1 VSVVVVGLLV
11 ALVALALAQLGL
23 TALYAV
29 LGVVF
34 AGVVVRLLRDDLR
47 GPVTDRL
54 RRLWSGRASTQR
66 PPRTRRDAKAP
77 STAQGLAVASLAALG
92 SAVVA
97 WAVATQGG
105 KAIGA
110 VVALLVLGLAAL
122 VLWPLVVELVRGRPS
137 EVGHSTPHDAERSV
151 PDVKTP
157 SRRGHATPKARGAG
171 LVALLLVAAAG
182 AGVAW
187 ILAALGTKGLAAAAG
202 GVLVVALLVLVRDKT
217 VFVTFVAVASLTFVL
232 HKSFG
237 PQDLEQ
243 SGGAISVYITTFD
256 VLVLLLFGLWAREG
270 TLVAD
275 VRAAFRQ
282 PIIWFPL
289 VGILL
294 LLPSLLS
301 APSMGHAAAELVR
314 MGWMYL
320 LYVYVAVRVRT
331 VRHIWAV
338 LGGLVVFVAVEL
350 VVVMLQWRTGGVLG
364 LSFLGVPQTLGERTT
379 DAQAIGRP
387 FGTIIHPVFMAA
399 ALGAVAMVALAFAI
413 HRRRSL
419 IRVTAGAAYLACL
432 ACMWVSQTRASFV
445 AVLAVSAVLVIHG
458 IRVGA
463 IPWSAVRAGALI
475 AVAGVVIAFPV
486 ISKKLSDNFGT
497 GHFWTE
503 VDSRLQMNDIAGRMI
518 ADRPLL
524 GVGLNNYELV
534 LPRYEQGP
542 VIFFG
547 HPVHNLYLLT
557 LAEAGLIGLIGL
569 VLVGVANYDIAIRLG
584 RSADPLL
591 RPLGIGVAAAM
602 AFLMVEELL
611 GFSLRQ
617 DIPLAL
623 YWLLAGLA
631 VAGTRLSGADWPAL
645 GSART
650 RPGGHPAYGK
660 QRAKGSGMP
669 PRPSQPTA
677 GPSRPRRG
685 ASVVSRALLA
695 LPLAGLVLA
704 GLAPAESTGTASAAT
719 TAAPAMGTV
728 ASTPASTPAGLVFS
742 ARDRTT
748 GVQGIFTANLDGTGI
763 RRITPADGKAYNW
776 PRWAFGNTKI
786 VFTVR
791 TGPPG
796 SPESIALMNP
806 DGSGARVLQSFEY
819 RVGQPIVEP
828 NGRYVLFTAQ
838 APWFPQVAT
847 FRLDLV
853 TGESRNVSAV
863 TVPVGGFDSDPY
875 LSSGS
880 VITFIWTEGKSKASV
895 TQMRTDG
902 TDRRRITNDRWFNTD
917 PGVSA
922 DGRQVVIASYRGS
935 GNPSSGGKVD
945 FTDVKPGNWKVVV
958 RPTAGG
964 PERVY
969 TEGQNCTTRTPLDPC
984 TPQEMSGFVPRFSP
998 DGRSVT
1004 FVGAQDVAH
1013 TCICRVA
1020 LDGSSAAAILSSS
1033 ELAIDWYDWPQRGG
1047 LSTDTSRI
1055 STKVRDSRLLV
1066 VTARPDGSRYL
1077 VGASADLMHQLE
1089 IPLPAGL
1096 EPLEARWG
1104 PDRSTIVF
1112 TAEVPV
1118 GKARAPH
1125 PAPPLGQT
1133 RRVHVTFD
1141 DIDPVATTQRLARL
1155 SALPGD
1161 EARQQVFLRR
1171 PDGTVR
1177 QLTDAWTEDW
1187 RDGLAPGDVRGSS
1200 QPVMTPDG
1208 AAVIVR
1214 NTSTLTGE
1222 SFLLRIDLRTG
1233 AVLNLTNGT
1242 AGAVPTDDAD
1252 PALSADGRRIAFTW
1266 TEGSLRSVHAMDA
1279 GSGERVTDLVGG
1291 ETPAG
1296 MPHWSPDGRSLVWV
1310 SGGDG
1315 SGGAVVRAPLGD
1327 KGTGRVTVLSRGI
1340 DRGWSP
1346 LVAPEG
1352 DRVLFLARTG
1362 NTLGVY
1368 AAEPGPTG
1376 SWSSPQRPR
1385 VLQPDPLRNVFGL
1398 DWR

>member
-1 VSVVVVGLLV
+1 MSGVSGV
-11 ALVALALAQLGL
+11 AVAALAA
-23 TALYAV
+23 
-29 LGVVF
+29 
-34 AGVVVRLLRDDLR
+34 AG
-47 GPVTDRL
+47 
-54 RRLWSGRASTQR
+54 SA
-66 PPRTRRDAKAP
+66 
-77 STAQGLAVASLAALG
+77 GLAWV
-92 SAVVA
+92 
-97 WAVATQGG
+97 VATQGG
-105 KAIGA
+105 KAIAA

-122 VLWPLVVELVRGRPS
+122 VLWPLVVELAHGRAPES
-137 EVGHSTPHDAERSV
+137 GHSTTGDPTSQSSAQFS
-151 PDVKTP
+151 TP
-157 SRRGHATPKARGAG
+157 PSPSSAQFPTPRTSSGAPESGHSTSRGGSSRGAG
-171 LVALLLVAAAG
+171 LVATLLVAAAG

-187 ILAALGTKGLAAAAG
+187 ILATLGTKGLAAAAG
-202 GVLVVALLVLVRDKT
+202 AVLVIALLVLVRDKT
-217 VFVTFVAVASLTFVL
+217 VFVTFVAVCSLTFVL

-243 SGGAISVYITTFD
+243 SGGAISVYVTTFD
-256 VLVLLLFGLWAREG
+256 VLLLLLYGLWAREG
-270 TLVAD
+270 TLVSD
-275 VRAAFRQ
+275 VRTAFRT

-289 VGILL
+289 VGVVL

-301 APSMGHAAAELVR
+301 APSIGHAAAELVR

-320 LYVYVAVRVRT
+320 LFVYVAVRVRT
-331 VRHIWAV
+331 VRHLWAA

-475 AVAGVVIAFPV
+475 AVAGVVVAFPV
-486 ISKKLSDNFGT
+486 ISRKLSDNFGT

-503 VDSRLQMNDIAGRMI
+503 VDSRLQMNDIAGQMI
-518 ADRPLL
+518 ADHPVL

-557 LAEAGLIGLIGL
+557 LAEAGIVGLIGL

-631 VAGTRLSGADWPAL
+631 VAGTRLSGAEWPAL
-645 GSART
+645 GRSRT

-660 QRAKGSGMP
+660 QPGDSSGMP
-669 PRPSQPTA
+669 PRPSQPTVS
-677 GPSRPRRG
+677 PSRPRPSGSRATGPRRG

-695 LPLAGLVLA
+695 LPLAGLLVA
-704 GLAPAESTGTASAAT
+704 GLLTAQPSGDGATAGTAT
-719 TAAPAMGTV
+719 PAMGTV
-728 ASTPASTPAGLVFS
+728 AATPPGLIFS
-742 ARDRTT
+742 ALERAT

-763 RRITPADGKAYNW
+763 KRITPADGKAYNW

-863 TVPVGGFDSDPY
+863 SVPVGGFDSDPY
-875 LSSGS
+875 LASGS
-880 VITFIWTEGKSKASV
+880 VITFIWTEGKNKASV

-945 FTDVKPGNWKVVV
+945 FTDVKPGNWKVVT

-964 PERVY
+964 PETVR
-969 TEGQNCTTRTPLDPC
+969 TQGKDCTTRTPLDPC
-984 TPQEMSGFVPRFSP
+984 TPEEMSGFVPRFSP

-1004 FVGAQDVAH
+1004 FVGATDVAH

-1020 LDGSSAAAILSSS
+1020 LDGSSSAAIISSS
-1033 ELAIDWYDWPQRGG
+1033 DLAIDWYDWPQRPGP
-1047 LSTDTSRI
+1047 STDTSRI
-1055 STKVRDSRLLV
+1055 GTKVRDSRLLL
-1066 VTARPDGSRYL
+1066 VTARPDGTRYL
-1077 VGASADLMHQLE
+1077 VGATPDLMHQLE

-1096 EPLEARWG
+1096 QPLEARWG

-1118 GKARAPH
+1118 GKAKAPH
-1125 PAPPLGQT
+1125 PSAPRGQT
-1133 RRVHVTFD
+1133 RRAHVTFD
-1141 DIDPVATTQRLARL
+1141 DIDAVATTQRLARL
-1155 SALPGD
+1155 AALPGD
-1161 EARQQVFLRR
+1161 EARQQVFIRR

-1208 AAVIVR
+1208 RAVIVR

-1222 SFLLRIDLRTG
+1222 SFLLRLDLRTG

-1242 AGAVPTDDAD
+1242 AGAVPTDDAE

-1279 GSGERVTDLVGG
+1279 RTGDTVTDLVSGA
-1291 ETPAG
+1291 TPAG
-1296 MPHWSPDGRSLVWV
+1296 MPHWSPDGRSLTWV

-1315 SGGAVVRAPLGD
+1315 SGGTVVRAPLGS

-1346 LVAPEG
+1346 LVAPEA

-1368 AAEPGPTG
+1368 AAEPGPSGT
-1376 SWSSPQRPR
+1376 WSSAQRPR